1 MMQIRVKKSLYDIE
15 GAIANVEQF
24 LKGIDS
30 FEDYEENL
38 MLRRAVE
45 REIGIVGEA
54 MNRILQVDPDID
66 IPNARRIV
74 QTRNKVI
81 HHYDYIDNFLVY
93 TIATERL
100 PELKAD
106 IAKL

>member
-1 MMQIRVKKSLYDIE
+1 
-15 GAIANVEQF
+15 
-24 LKGIDS
+24 
-30 FEDYEENL
+30 

-45 REIGIVGEA
+45 REIETVGEA

-81 HHYDYIDNFLVY
+81 HHYDYIDNFLV
-93 TIATERL
+93 
-100 PELKAD
+100 
-106 IAKL
+106 